1 MSGDLKWNK
10 IMGACLGTAFV
21 ILVVQQVSGM
31 VYHTKQPEK
40 MGYFVDAP
48 EESAGAEPA
57 ALPMKPPSRAARPAT
72 RSTPAARTASVRT

>member
-31 VYHTKQPEK
+31 VYQTKQPEK

-48 EESAGAEPA
+48 DEAAAGAAE
-57 ALPMKPPSRAARPAT
+57 ALRASR
-72 RSTPAARTASVRT
+72 

>member
-48 EESAGAEPA
+48 EESAGGEA
-57 ALPMKPPSRAARPAT
+57 AD
-72 RSTPAARTASVRT
+72 TPLQPGNGA